1 MTPSAIAFAPE
12 CSAWCAEDVGVGEDR
27 SKARVNVASRSR
39 IKNRNWAASSPR
51 SMSRLRAC
59 WVTQARVGGDP
70 GDVHAAA
77 VMLDHHEHIEAAKD
91 GAPDQAGSASQLN
104 TRASSR

>member
-1 MTPSAIAFAPE
+1 MKPSAIAFARE

-27 SKARVNVASRSR
+27 SKARVNLASRSR
-39 IKNRNWAASSPR
+39 IKNRNWAAYSPR

-70 GDVHAAA
+70 GDVQAAA
-77 VMLDHHEHIEAAKD
+77 VMLDHHEHIEAKD

-104 TRASSR
+104 TRPGFRS